1 MHACTC
7 LYFIG
12 NNFVTQLWCMI
23 CIRSHF
29 KILFNSALL
38 RSYPFTED
46 WQPNLL
52 KLETLTTNQPAS
64 QQKQSKPQVAVYFF
78 SYLLRTVWQN
88 RSVNPHRDTI
98 LSSLD
103 GRTPLLYFFLIFP
116 IWLPETKVW
125 VYSRDLLNMPPQPTV
140 CCWKRCSLNGWRCD
154 WLAGWLV
161 GGFWLGI
168 SIMLPSE

>member
-1 MHACTC
+1 
-7 LYFIG
+7 
-12 NNFVTQLWCMI
+12 MI

-52 KLETLTTNQPAS
+52 KLETLTTNQPAKTIKTS
-64 QQKQSKPQVAVYFF
+64 SGVYFF

-88 RSVNPHRDTI
+88 RSVNPHRHHPQFP
-98 LSSLD
+98 
-103 GRTPLLYFFLIFP
+103 GRTDSLAVLLLDFP
-116 IWLPETKVW
+116 CMTAEDEGMSVQQGFVKHASSTYCLLLKAVWLTVW
-125 VYSRDLLNMPPQPTV
+125 LT
-140 CCWKRCSLNGWRCD
+140 D

>member
-52 KLETLTTNQPAS
+52 KLETLTTNQPTS

-78 SYLLRTVWQN
+78 FVLTTHCLAKPLCKSTQRHHPQF
-88 RSVNPHRDTI
+88 P
-98 LSSLD
+98 
-103 GRTPLLYFFLIFP
+103 GRTDSLAVLLLDFP
-116 IWLPETKVW
+116 CMTAGDEGMSVQQGFVKHASST
-125 VYSRDLLNMPPQPTV
+125 YCLLLKAM
-140 CCWKRCSLNGWRCD
+140 
-154 WLAGWLV
+154 
-161 GGFWLGI
+161 
-168 SIMLPSE
+168 